1 VHAGI
6 TYSPVAEAELRTD
19 AYWVDER
26 KSVAGAMDMYGTPV
40 DVLDDYF
47 LVNIAANYDLTDA
60 LRIYA
65 RVDNLLDE
73 HYEEAWSYA
82 TPGQSFYA
90 GAKFFF

>member
-1 VHAGI
+1 
-6 TYSPVAEAELRTD
+6 LRTD

-60 LRIYA
+60 LRIYV

-82 TPGQSFYA
+82 TSGQSFYA
-90 GAKFFF
+90 GAKFSF